1 MDSTTKTFMKVAFY
15 LPNKG
20 LKNIDCRDLEHGNP
34 GIGGTEYIIQ
44 ATAHYIQKLHPQHV
58 EIVVGA
64 NEIDLIS
71 PDLHVVKIAEI
82 KDLVNQIKPD
92 YLLLKYEPSW
102 YEEARNAISDTS
114 TKLLVW
120 AHNFIPRKQ
129 LTTLAKDDKV
139 ERIICVSREQLNM
152 YRDHKAFLKSSY
164 IYNGMPVKYMKT
176 LKVPPITERPH
187 EVTYIGSIVD
197 YKGFH
202 LLAKAWPEVLK
213 AVPDAKLN
221 VIGSGKLYDRNAK
234 LGRYGIAEENY
245 ENQFMPYLTDENGQI
260 LSSVKF
266 WGVLGEEKNDVLKH
280 TKVGVPNPS
289 GVSETFCITAL
300 EMQAMGCVVT
310 TIDFGGFR
318 NTVYNK
324 TGILYKNTDELA
336 HCIIEQLNA
345 EENDIEGFYDFMERH
360 FAFEKVAEDWLN
372 LFDTLG
378 HQNTPL
384 SYINE
389 THNRL
394 MCLREWNRRLKVALP
409 FGYCLPTIDFYRSIL
424 RRFGLIKDF

>member
-1 MDSTTKTFMKVAFY
+1 M
-15 LPNKG
+15 
-20 LKNIDCRDLEHGNP
+20 
-34 GIGGTEYIIQ
+34 
-44 ATAHYIQKLHPQHV
+44 
-58 EIVVGA
+58 
-64 NEIDLIS
+64 
-71 PDLHVVKIAEI
+71 
-82 KDLVNQIKPD
+82 
-92 YLLLKYEPSW
+92 
-102 YEEARNAISDTS
+102 
-114 TKLLVW
+114 
-120 AHNFIPRKQ
+120 
-129 LTTLAKDDKV
+129 
-139 ERIICVSREQLNM
+139 
-152 YRDHKAFLKSSY
+152 
-164 IYNGMPVKYMKT
+164 
-176 LKVPPITERPH
+176 
-187 EVTYIGSIVD
+187 
-197 YKGFH
+197 
-202 LLAKAWPEVLK
+202 
-213 AVPDAKLN
+213 
-221 VIGSGKLYDRNAK
+221 K

-245 ENQFMPYLTDENGQI
+245 ENQFMPYLTDGNGQI

-318 NTVYNK
+318 NTVYDK

-372 LFDTLG
+372 LFNTLG

-389 THNRL
+389 TRNRL
-394 MCLREWNRRLKVALP
+394 MSLREWNRRLKVALP

-424 RRFGLIKDF
+424 RRFGLVKDF

>member
-1 MDSTTKTFMKVAFY
+1 M
-15 LPNKG
+15 
-20 LKNIDCRDLEHGNP
+20 
-34 GIGGTEYIIQ
+34 
-44 ATAHYIQKLHPQHV
+44 
-58 EIVVGA
+58 GA

-245 ENQFMPYLTDENGQI
+245 ENQFMPYLTDGNGQI

-318 NTVYNK
+318 NTVYDK

-389 THNRL
+389 TRNRL
-394 MCLREWNRRLKVALP
+394 MSLREWNRRLKVALP
-409 FGYCLPTIDFYRSIL
+409 LGYSLPTIDFYRSIL
-424 RRFGLIKDF
+424 RRFGLVKDF